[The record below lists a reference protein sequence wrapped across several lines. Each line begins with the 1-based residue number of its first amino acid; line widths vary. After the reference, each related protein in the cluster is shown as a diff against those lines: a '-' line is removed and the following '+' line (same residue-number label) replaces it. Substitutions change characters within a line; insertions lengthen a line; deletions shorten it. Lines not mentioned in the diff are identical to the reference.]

1 MPVLVIGATSQ
12 IGHFMLP
19 RLVAAG
25 QEVLALSRQ
34 AQARRQVAGVRW
46 LQGQLPDAV
55 PGLPPLDAV
64 VSFGPLDGLG
74 QWLSGLQAAPAPR
87 VVATSSMSL
96 ASKRDSQV
104 PAERELLARL
114 ANGEAGIAAQCQR
127 LGMSWTLLRPS
138 LIYGAGL
145 DQSLTPIARRA
156 ARTRLFPLPAGRGLR
171 QPVHADDIAQAVMA
185 CLQSDVAV
193 GRTLCMGG
201 GERLPAAEMFA
212 RVRDSLPFATV
223 PVHLGRP
230 LMRLVAA
237 LLPATRGPVSRLD
250 ADLVVDNSE
259 FTEALGITP
268 RPFRVDASMWGL
280 GGEG

>member
-12 IGHFMLP
+12 IGHFLLP
-19 RLVAAG
+19 RLVAG
-25 QEVLALSRQ
+25 GHRVLALSRQ
-34 AQARRQVAGVRW
+34 PRPAVAGVQW
-46 LQGQLPDAV
+46 LQGSLPGPLPD
-55 PGLPPLDAV
+55 LPPLGAV
-64 VSFGPLDGLG
+64 ASFAPLDVLAD
-74 QWLSGLQAAPAPR
+74 WLSGQQSAPAR
-87 VVATSSMSL
+87 RIVATSSMSVL
-96 ASKRDSQV
+96 TKRDSEV
-104 PAERELLARL
+104 PAERELIARL
-114 ANGEAGIAAQCQR
+114 AAGEAGLARECRRPGIAR
-127 LGMSWTLLRPS
+127 TGLRPT

-145 DQSLTPIARRA
+145 DRSLTPIARRA
-156 ARTRLFPLPAGRGLR
+156 ARPRLFPLPAGRGLR

-212 RVRDSLPFATV
+212 RVRESLPFATV

-250 ADLVVDNSE
+250 ADLIVDNSE
-259 FTEALGITP
+259 FTGVLGITP
-268 RPFRVDASMWGL
+268 RPFRVDASMWGM

>member
-34 AQARRQVAGVRW
+34 VQAQRQVAGVRW
-46 LQGQLPDAV
+46 LQGQLPG
-55 PGLPPLDAV
+55 PMPELPPLRAV
-64 VSFGPLDGLG
+64 ASFAPLDTLA
-74 QWLSGLQAAPAPR
+74 QWLSGLQSAPAPR
-87 VVATSSMSL
+87 VVATSSMSVL
-96 ASKRDSQV
+96 TKRDSAV
-104 PAERELLARL
+104 PAERELIGRL
-114 ANGEAGIAAQCQR
+114 AAGEAELERQCRR
-127 LGMSWTLLRPS
+127 LGMAWTVLRPT

-145 DQSLTPIARRA
+145 DRSLTPIARRA

-212 RVRDSLPFATV
+212 RVRESLPFATV

-250 ADLVVDNSE
+250 ADLIVDNSE
-259 FTEALGITP
+259 FTGVLGITP
-268 RPFRVDASMWGL
+268 RPFRVDASMWGM